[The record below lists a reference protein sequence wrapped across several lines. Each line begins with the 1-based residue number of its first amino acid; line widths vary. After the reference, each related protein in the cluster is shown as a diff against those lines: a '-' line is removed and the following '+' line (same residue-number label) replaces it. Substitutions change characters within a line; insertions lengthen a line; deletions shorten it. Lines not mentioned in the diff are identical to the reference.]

1 MKQKKIDKLKFK
13 ENSKTKDKRESFL
26 QKVFRQKF
34 LIAILLILFL
44 ATFLR
49 FYNFQERWGIG
60 DDSTRDIAIA
70 REAIDRHEL
79 PMIGSFSSAGP
90 FAFGPLFYWVL
101 MASYVIFPFW
111 FTAPIILTVLT
122 SIATVGV
129 LIVCGY
135 LIGGKR
141 LAILMGVL
149 ATTAPQLVAR
159 SIAIGQHSYVA
170 ISTACLFLFFILYWK
185 RKNSI
190 YAFLMGLALGSALS
204 FHYQTINLLIFF
216 AAVFFIPKVSL
227 VKRIAGLISM
237 GAGFLIPSL
246 PLIIWDSQQQWANLR
261 NILDYLLVAQYRLYV
276 PNSWKLFLFK
286 YLPSYWSFVVG
297 GYATSA
303 LFLMIVTFIVV
314 GVSAIKRKISG
325 IMLAFGIIFAILLMV
340 NKFYKGERSE
350 GYLIYLSP
358 FIILFTAWSIDM
370 LLQAT
375 GKKIYVR
382 LGQLTGVIVL
392 LIILIGNF
400 LQIKHYEESKNIKHE
415 LDTTISFLIKKYP
428 DTKFVIYDYRN
439 RAGAVSQPLGLF
451 LKLQDKTDPKGMPIG
466 FSCGGADC
474 PQKLPVIAAL
484 ASRPIVDMRSVVDR
498 DKKSG
503 NWVKVNQENM
513 YDDLIGWSKKHELK
527 ATFSPQD
534 YILQKFK

>member
-1 MKQKKIDKLKFK
+1 MKQKKIVKLKPK
-13 ENSKTKDKRESFL
+13 ESSKDKERHEFFF
-26 QKVFRQKF
+26 QKVLRQKF
-34 LIAILLILFL
+34 LIGILLILFI
-44 ATFLR
+44 ATILR

-70 REAIDRHEL
+70 REALARHEL

-111 FTAPIILTVLT
+111 FTAPVIFTVLT
-122 SIATVGV
+122 SIVTVGV
-129 LIVCGY
+129 LTACGY

-141 LAILMGVL
+141 LAILVGIL

-159 SIAIGQHSYVA
+159 SVAIGQHSYVA
-170 ISTACLFLFFILYWK
+170 VSTASLFLFFILYWK
-185 RKNSI
+185 KRNPV
-190 YAFLMGLALGSALS
+190 YAFLMGLALGAALS
-204 FHYQTINLLIFF
+204 FHYQSINLLIFF
-216 AAVFFIPKVSL
+216 AAALFIPKVNL
-227 VKRIAGLISM
+227 LQRIVGLLSM
-237 GAGFLIPSL
+237 GVGFLIPSL

-303 LFLMIVTFIVV
+303 LFIMIVTFICACVL
-314 GVSAIKRKISG
+314 KRKISG
-325 IMLAFGIIFAILLMV
+325 IMMAFGMVFAILLLV

-358 FIILFTAWSIDM
+358 FIILFTAWSIDK
-370 LLQAT
+370 LFQIT
-375 GKKIYVR
+375 GKKVYNR
-382 LGQLTGVIVL
+382 LGKFAGIIVV
-392 LIILIGNF
+392 LIILTGNF
-400 LQIKHYEESKNIKHE
+400 LQIKHYEESKNIRHE
-415 LDTTISFLIKKYP
+415 LDTTVSFLIKKYP
-428 DTKFVIYDYRN
+428 DTKFIIYDYRN
-439 RAGAVSQPLGLF
+439 RAGSVSQPLGLY
-451 LKLQDKTDPKGMPIG
+451 LKLQDKTDPHGMPIG
-466 FSCGGADC
+466 FTCSGADC
-474 PQKLPVIAAL
+474 PQKLPVIAIL
-484 ASRPIVDMRSVVDR
+484 AGRPIVDMQSVTNR